1 MTSFAADGCNTR
13 PPLPALQPTPTPNP
27 PAAAVLKIAPA
38 ETTFDVELE
47 TEFNSASNRAGD
59 PFRVRLLTSID
70 ADDGDTIV
78 PPDAEIAGRV
88 VDIRSSP
95 APAVLVRFDS
105 IDTRWGPSAIRASF
119 TSTQPDASVVGDRS
133 RFAGYDGAI
142 LPAPGIPLLT
152 DTAPGTAQAIRLP
165 PGSRLRLVLTDV
177 LAVRALVPPDV
188 GVTPAQ

>member
-1 MTSFAADGCNTR
+1 M
-13 PPLPALQPTPTPNP
+13 PVVQPTPTPNP
-27 PAAAVLKIAPA
+27 PAATVLKIAPA
-38 ETTFDVELE
+38 ETSFDVELE
-47 TEFNSASNRAGD
+47 TELNSVTNRAGE
-59 PFRVRLLTSID
+59 PFRVRLLTSIA
-70 ADDGDTIV
+70 ADDGDAIA

-88 VDIRSSP
+88 VDIRSGP

-105 IDTRWGPSAIRASF
+105 IDTRWGPSAIRATF

-142 LPAPGIPLLT
+142 RPAPGIPLLT
-152 DTAPGTAQAIRLP
+152 DTAPGSAPAIRLP
-165 PGSRLRLVLTDV
+165 PGSRLRLVLTDA